1 MKKFVL
7 MMIVSISS
15 AHALELKREVSRTV
29 QQIPV
34 KIAAETVRCSS
45 LGYGRP
51 ELKIDVPALDWTAT
65 FNHRTFGEGQPC
77 MTSVV
82 CRGGVNT
89 DVILREG
96 EAEVTANLEIVH
108 SEVAFIDEENGT
120 CDRLLVEDLKME
132 LRGLTF
138 THNRSGSLGRTTVA
152 QCLALFE

>member
-1 MKKFVL
+1 MKKLVVI
-7 MMIVSISS
+7 MILSISG
-15 AHALELKREVSRTV
+15 AHALELKREILRTV

-34 KIAAETVRCSS
+34 KIAADTVRCSS

-51 ELKIDVPALDWTAT
+51 ELKIDVPALDWAAT

-82 CRGGVNT
+82 CRGDVNT
-89 DVILREG
+89 DIILREG
-96 EAEVTANLEIVH
+96 EAEITADLEIVH
-108 SEVAFIDEENGT
+108 SEVAYINEEQGT
-120 CDRLLVEDLKME
+120 CDRVLVEDLKME

-138 THNRSGSLGRTTVA
+138 THNRTGSLGRTTAA